1 MNVVIDHR
9 EPELFRSLFAK
20 TDEVS
25 TAQLACGDFLVDG
38 QWLFERKTI
47 PDLCVS
53 VVDGRLFRQ
62 ARALVKAKPH
72 PVIILEGSLRDVSKS
87 NMGRESVQG
96 ALVTLGVFFGL
107 PILRSLTPEETVR
120 LMRYTV
126 EQGYRCAKGG
136 VQRYGYRPRGRR
148 ARQLYVLQGLPGIG
162 KKRAAVLMDHFGSVE
177 AVVCADEDELAEVD
191 GIGIPIAQ
199 AIRSL
204 VGASFGNNV
213 VNQH

>member
-1 MNVVIDHR
+1 M
-9 EPELFRSLFAK
+9 FAE

-25 TAQLACGDFLVDG
+25 TAQLACGDFLIDG
-38 QWLFERKTI
+38 HWLFERKTI

-62 ARALVKAKPH
+62 ALALTKAKTH
-72 PVIILEGSLRDVSKS
+72 PVVILEGSLSEVSRS
-87 NMGRESVQG
+87 NVGRESIQG

-107 PILRSLTPEETVR
+107 PVLRSFTPEETVR

-126 EQGYRCAKGG
+126 EQGYRCASG

-162 KKRAAVLMDHFGSVE
+162 KKRAAALMDHFGSVE
-177 AVVCADEDELAEVD
+177 AVICADEDELAEVE
-191 GIGIPIAQ
+191 GIAALTAR
-199 AIRSL
+199 AIRRL
-204 VGASFGNNV
+204 VGAS
-213 VNQH
+213 

>member
-9 EPELFRSLFAK
+9 EPELFRSLFAE

-25 TAQLACGDFLVDG
+25 TAQLACGDFRVDG

-47 PDLCVS
+47 QDLCIS
-53 VVDGRLFRQ
+53 LVDGRLFKQ
-62 ARALVKAKPH
+62 ALALMKADAH
-72 PVIILEGSLRDVSKS
+72 PVYILEGRSADVERSGV
-87 NMGRESVQG
+87 GRESIQG
-96 ALVTLGVFFGL
+96 ALVTLGVFFRL
-107 PILRSLTPEETVR
+107 PVLRSLKPEETVR

-136 VQRYGYRPRGRR
+136 VQRYGYRPKGRR

-177 AVVCADEDELAEVD
+177 AVVCAGEDELAEVD
-191 GIGIPIAQ
+191 GMGIPTAQ

-204 VGASFGNNV
+204 VGAS
-213 VNQH
+213 